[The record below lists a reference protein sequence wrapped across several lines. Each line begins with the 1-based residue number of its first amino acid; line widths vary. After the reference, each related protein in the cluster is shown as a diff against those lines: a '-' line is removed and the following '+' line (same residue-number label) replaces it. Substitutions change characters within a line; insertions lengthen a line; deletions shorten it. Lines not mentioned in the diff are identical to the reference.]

1 MNELKFN
8 VVQSIG
14 EITANFDEFKN
25 QVSQELE
32 KYKSK
37 EFTEDTKKDA
47 KKDLAEL
54 RKKKAAVNER
64 RIEVKKEYMKP
75 YDEFEAKVKEL
86 ITLIDEPIILI
97 DYKVKEFEEKRIN
110 ERKEEILLAYE
121 EIVPEELKDYIPL
134 ERIYGKKWTNAGT
147 KMKDIREE
155 LTGKVAITNADIT
168 AIKAMRSE
176 KEETALNFYMEN
188 NNLASAIK
196 YLSDY
201 EIQKAEILKRKEA
214 EEAARRERELEAER
228 ERIRLEE
235 RRRILEEEEIKRKA
249 EKETVEKLK
258 EVDEE
263 QARFLS
269 SEESKKVIYT
279 VVATEEELKDIEQA
293 MTSFGVYFERKDV

>member
-86 ITLIDEPIILI
+86 ITLIDEPITLI

-110 ERKEEILLAYE
+110 ERKEEIQLAYE
-121 EIVPEELKDYIPL
+121 EIVPDELQDYIPL

-155 LTGKVAITNADIT
+155 LTSRVATTNADIN

-201 EIQKAEILKRKEA
+201 ETQKAEILKRKEA
-214 EEAARRERELEAER
+214 EEAAE
-228 ERIRLEE
+228 
-235 RRRILEEEEIKRKA
+235 
-249 EKETVEKLK
+249 EKENWKLK
-258 EVDEE
+258 ENASV
-263 QARFLS
+263 LKNV
-269 SEESKKVIYT
+269 EESSKKRKSK
-279 VVATEEELKDIEQA
+279 EKRRKKLLK
-293 MTSFGVYFERKDV
+293 S

>member
-1 MNELKFN
+1 MQELKFD

-14 EITANFDEFKN
+14 EITANFEEFKD
-25 QVSQELE
+25 QVSMELE
-32 KYKSK
+32 KYKKK
-37 EFTEDTKKDA
+37 EFTEETKKDA

-86 ITLIDEPIILI
+86 IELIDEPITLI
-97 DYKVKEFEEKRIN
+97 DSKVKEFEEKRIK
-110 ERKEEILLAYE
+110 ERREEIQIAYE
-121 EIVPEELKDYIPL
+121 EIVPEELQDYIPL
-134 ERIYGKKWTNAGT
+134 ERIYGSKWTNAGT

-155 LTGKVAITNADIT
+155 LTSRVATTNADIN

-214 EEAARRERELEAER
+214 EEAARRELEAER

-235 RRRILEEEEIKRKA
+235 RRRIFEEEEIKRKA

>member
-86 ITLIDEPIILI
+86 ITLIDEPITLI
-97 DYKVKEFEEKRIN
+97 DYKVKEFEEKNQDESDQKDGKSTSSNIKIN
-110 ERKEEILLAYE
+110 QNHINSLRSLFTENGIDESKVLVLYKVQKIEALTINQYKNAFDH
-121 EIVPEELKDYIPL
+121 VKELK
-134 ERIYGKKWTNAGT
+134 
-147 KMKDIREE
+147 
-155 LTGKVAITNADIT
+155 
-168 AIKAMRSE
+168 
-176 KEETALNFYMEN
+176 
-188 NNLASAIK
+188 
-196 YLSDY
+196 
-201 EIQKAEILKRKEA
+201 
-214 EEAARRERELEAER
+214 
-228 ERIRLEE
+228 
-235 RRRILEEEEIKRKA
+235 
-249 EKETVEKLK
+249 
-258 EVDEE
+258 
-263 QARFLS
+263 
-269 SEESKKVIYT
+269 ESCSV
-279 VVATEEELKDIEQA
+279 
-293 MTSFGVYFERKDV
+293 

>member
-75 YDEFEAKVKEL
+75 YDEFEDKVKEL
-86 ITLIDEPIILI
+86 ITLIDEPITLI

-110 ERKEEILLAYE
+110 ERKEEIQLAYE

-214 EEAARRERELEAER
+214 EEAAKRERELEAER

>member
-1 MNELKFN
+1 
-8 VVQSIG
+8 
-14 EITANFDEFKN
+14 
-25 QVSQELE
+25 
-32 KYKSK
+32 
-37 EFTEDTKKDA
+37 
-47 KKDLAEL
+47 
-54 RKKKAAVNER
+54 
-64 RIEVKKEYMKP
+64 MKP

-86 ITLIDEPIILI
+86 ITLIDEPITLI
-97 DYKVKEFEEKRIN
+97 DYKVKSSKRSESMN
-110 ERKEEILLAYE
+110 VKEEILLAYE

-176 KEETALNFYMEN
+176 KEETAQLLYGKTTIWHQQLSTLVIMKFRKQRSLREKKQKKLPEEKEN
-188 NNLASAIK
+188 WKLKKNASVLK
-196 YLSDY
+196 NVEEFS
-201 EIQKAEILKRKEA
+201 KKRKSKEK
-214 EEAARRERELEAER
+214 RRKKL
-228 ERIRLEE
+228 L
-235 RRRILEEEEIKRKA
+235 K
-249 EKETVEKLK
+249 KLK

>member
-86 ITLIDEPIILI
+86 ITLIDEPITLI
-97 DYKVKEFEEKRIN
+97 DYKVKKKFCLLMKKLYRANYRITFHWSVST
-110 ERKEEILLAYE
+110 ERSGRMPA
-121 EIVPEELKDYIPL
+121 
-134 ERIYGKKWTNAGT
+134 
-147 KMKDIREE
+147 
-155 LTGKVAITNADIT
+155 
-168 AIKAMRSE
+168 
-176 KEETALNFYMEN
+176 
-188 NNLASAIK
+188 
-196 YLSDY
+196 
-201 EIQKAEILKRKEA
+201 RK
-214 EEAARRERELEAER
+214 
-228 ERIRLEE
+228 
-235 RRRILEEEEIKRKA
+235 
-249 EKETVEKLK
+249 
-258 EVDEE
+258 
-263 QARFLS
+263 
-269 SEESKKVIYT
+269 
-279 VVATEEELKDIEQA
+279 
-293 MTSFGVYFERKDV
+293 

>member
-86 ITLIDEPIILI
+86 ITLIDEPITLI

-121 EIVPEELKDYIPL
+121 EIVPGELQDYIGTLIFPSSYL
-134 ERIYGKKWTNAGT
+134 EYVVCLMLRYAATSFC
-147 KMKDIREE
+147 
-155 LTGKVAITNADIT
+155 V
-168 AIKAMRSE
+168 
-176 KEETALNFYMEN
+176 
-188 NNLASAIK
+188 
-196 YLSDY
+196 LS
-201 EIQKAEILKRKEA
+201 
-214 EEAARRERELEAER
+214 
-228 ERIRLEE
+228 
-235 RRRILEEEEIKRKA
+235 
-249 EKETVEKLK
+249 
-258 EVDEE
+258 
-263 QARFLS
+263 LS
-269 SEESKKVIYT
+269 SRKFRMFSNFIIPSLY
-279 VVATEEELKDIEQA
+279 LKA
-293 MTSFGVYFERKDV
+293 GVRT

>member
-1 MNELKFN
+1 
-8 VVQSIG
+8 
-14 EITANFDEFKN
+14 
-25 QVSQELE
+25 
-32 KYKSK
+32 
-37 EFTEDTKKDA
+37 
-47 KKDLAEL
+47 
-54 RKKKAAVNER
+54 
-64 RIEVKKEYMKP
+64 
-75 YDEFEAKVKEL
+75 
-86 ITLIDEPIILI
+86 
-97 DYKVKEFEEKRIN
+97 
-110 ERKEEILLAYE
+110 
-121 EIVPEELKDYIPL
+121 
-134 ERIYGKKWTNAGT
+134 
-147 KMKDIREE
+147 
-155 LTGKVAITNADIT
+155 
-168 AIKAMRSE
+168 
-176 KEETALNFYMEN
+176 MEN

-293 MTSFGVYFERKDV
+293 MTSFGVYFERKGCLMEIGEKVIQTAAGYESPQKINIKFGKFYYRNAETILAEFKI

>member
-25 QVSQELE
+25 QVSRELE

-86 ITLIDEPIILI
+86 ITLIDEPITLI

-121 EIVPEELKDYIPL
+121 EIVPGELQDYIPL
-134 ERIYGKKWTNAGT
+134 ETHHC
-147 KMKDIREE
+147 
-155 LTGKVAITNADIT
+155 
-168 AIKAMRSE
+168 
-176 KEETALNFYMEN
+176 LNEPKQHRNF
-188 NNLASAIK
+188 
-196 YLSDY
+196 
-201 EIQKAEILKRKEA
+201 
-214 EEAARRERELEAER
+214 
-228 ERIRLEE
+228 
-235 RRRILEEEEIKRKA
+235 
-249 EKETVEKLK
+249 
-258 EVDEE
+258 
-263 QARFLS
+263 
-269 SEESKKVIYT
+269 
-279 VVATEEELKDIEQA
+279 
-293 MTSFGVYFERKDV
+293 

>member
-1 MNELKFN
+1 MQELRFD
-8 VVQSIG
+8 VVQSVG
-14 EITANFDEFKN
+14 EITANFEEFKD
-25 QVSQELE
+25 QVSMELE
-32 KYKSK
+32 KYKKK
-37 EFTEDTKKDA
+37 EFTEETKKDA

-86 ITLIDEPIILI
+86 IALIDEPITLI
-97 DYKVKEFEEKRIN
+97 DSKVKEFEEKRIK
-110 ERKEEILLAYE
+110 ERREEIQIAYE
-121 EIVPEELKDYIPL
+121 EIVPEELQDYIPL
-134 ERIYGKKWTNAGT
+134 ERIYGSKWTNAGT

-155 LTGKVAITNADIT
+155 FTSRVATTNADIN

-249 EKETVEKLK
+249 EKEN
-258 EVDEE
+258 
-263 QARFLS
+263 
-269 SEESKKVIYT
+269 
-279 VVATEEELKDIEQA
+279 
-293 MTSFGVYFERKDV
+293 

>member
-86 ITLIDEPIILI
+86 ITLIDEPITLI

-147 KMKDIREE
+147 K
-155 LTGKVAITNADIT
+155 
-168 AIKAMRSE
+168 
-176 KEETALNFYMEN
+176 
-188 NNLASAIK
+188 
-196 YLSDY
+196 
-201 EIQKAEILKRKEA
+201 
-214 EEAARRERELEAER
+214 
-228 ERIRLEE
+228 
-235 RRRILEEEEIKRKA
+235 
-249 EKETVEKLK
+249 
-258 EVDEE
+258 
-263 QARFLS
+263 
-269 SEESKKVIYT
+269 
-279 VVATEEELKDIEQA
+279 
-293 MTSFGVYFERKDV
+293 

>member
-86 ITLIDEPIILI
+86 ITLIDEPITLI

-121 EIVPEELKDYIPL
+121 EIVPGELQDYIPL

-147 KMKDIREE
+147 KMKDIIFCGSRRKISERYGFVIPLAPYLHEFQKGSVHDNPNHGLDLELKQMAQRYFEEHIGSREE
-155 LTGKVAITNADIT
+155 FREVFGK
-168 AIKAMRSE
+168 SW
-176 KEETALNFYMEN
+176 L
-188 NNLASAIK
+188 
-196 YLSDY
+196 
-201 EIQKAEILKRKEA
+201 
-214 EEAARRERELEAER
+214 
-228 ERIRLEE
+228 
-235 RRRILEEEEIKRKA
+235 
-249 EKETVEKLK
+249 
-258 EVDEE
+258 
-263 QARFLS
+263 
-269 SEESKKVIYT
+269 
-279 VVATEEELKDIEQA
+279 
-293 MTSFGVYFERKDV
+293 